1 MRFLRFS
8 TPIALHTNETPTQP
22 CHCNL
27 LDIAPIRG
35 DHLQH
40 LHQQPRQG
48 YGSRLRRKVTDTT
61 QQQTQQMKHKHL
73 VVIGRIPD
81 EENVSMAFTNK
92 TMEGARI
99 EFDIEMINTHI
110 ENNAE
115 TPEEEEEIRD
125 NGTYVDLI
133 LTSESEIKIAYTEIA
148 IAFRN

>member
-1 MRFLRFS
+1 
-8 TPIALHTNETPTQP
+8 
-22 CHCNL
+22 
-27 LDIAPIRG
+27 
-35 DHLQH
+35 
-40 LHQQPRQG
+40 
-48 YGSRLRRKVTDTT
+48 
-61 QQQTQQMKHKHL
+61 MKHKHL